1 MTNEIPDASSTV
13 GSSHSREETP
23 MLPASMAGRT
33 VLSQSGEAVTI
44 LKLANTEDCQMLQE
58 WLQNKPDDRVD
69 VRLHRDQELTSDNSS
84 EVSTKIILPFN
95 IVSTYLLKN
104 LFFNCIEQNAQDG
117 AERTVTTEELYSKLF
132 HSLKESRPIP
142 YYFVPTQGFAGL
154 ETLIDDDRC
163 DLMLVSTII
172 HSLLNVVSTSSSL

>member
-23 MLPASMAGRT
+23 MLLAGMAGRT

-44 LKLANTEDCQMLQE
+44 LKLANAEDCQMFQE
-58 WLQNKPDDRVD
+58 WPQNEPGARVD
-69 VRLHRDQELTSDNSS
+69 LHLLRDIELTLDSSSD
-84 EVSTKIILPFN
+84 VPVKTILPFDV
-95 IVSTYLLKN
+95 VSTYLLKN

-117 AERTVTTEELYSKLF
+117 SRRTVTTEELYSKLL
-132 HSLKESRPIP
+132 HSLKESRSIP

-163 DLMLVSTII
+163 DLMLVSTTI
-172 HSLLNVVSTSSSL
+172 HSLLNVV

>member
-1 MTNEIPDASSTV
+1 MTSEIPDASSTV

-23 MLPASMAGRT
+23 TFLARIAGRT
-33 VLSQSGEAVTI
+33 FLSQSGEAITI
-44 LKLANTEDCQMLQE
+44 LKLVNAEDCQMLQE
-58 WLQNKPDDRVD
+58 RLKPDDRVA

-84 EVSTKIILPFN
+84 DVSVKTFLPFDV
-95 IVSTYLLKN
+95 VSTYLLKN

-132 HSLKESRPIP
+132 DSLKESRPIP

-163 DLMLVSTII
+163 DVMLVSTII
-172 HSLLNVVSTSSSL
+172 HSLLNVV

>member
-1 MTNEIPDASSTV
+1 MTSEIPDATSTV

-23 MLPASMAGRT
+23 TFLASIAGRT
-33 VLSQSGEAVTI
+33 FLSQSGEAVTI
-44 LKLANTEDCQMLQE
+44 LKLANGEDCQILQE

-84 EVSTKIILPFN
+84 DVSAKIILPFN
-95 IVSTYLLKN
+95 VISTYLLKN

-117 AERTVTTEELYSKLF
+117 VERTVTTEELYSKLF
-132 HSLKESRPIP
+132 HSLKESRRIP

-163 DLMLVSTII
+163 DVMLVSTII
-172 HSLLNVVSTSSSL
+172 HNLLNVI